1 MDIKRVVT
9 GIFVT
14 LSLIAG
20 LRAQAVEV
28 TQGTFEVTTQ
38 CEAYQSF
45 KKGSNPGSLVV
56 QPGETYRIVEVNKQQ
71 YDWVRVQV
79 SNDLRWVS
87 SGCGSV
93 SDLLIGG
100 RQTGSSQCSIADTY
114 DSYVLALTWQP
125 GFCVHNPAGGQ
136 KPECQAM
143 KDGRLAVSNFTLHG
157 LWPNKTPCGK
167 RYGNCRGA
175 SLELSNSTLE
185 YIKPW
190 MPNFQFSTQ
199 FGNYEW
205 KKHGVCQTALSDDD
219 YFRLAVD
226 LTKSFNDS
234 TPGSYVREHVGGTI
248 SKQTFYSKLTDEL
261 GSTAAANNVLLIC
274 RGDYLEEIRIV
285 LPQDFRGARSVR
297 EIMDGHFALRRSEDR
312 KECRSDAI
320 SIEAAGYHRGS

>member
-1 MDIKRVVT
+1 MT
-9 GIFVT
+9 GKYT
-14 LSLIAG
+14 ALGLLAALSLAPFFT
-20 LRAQAVEV
+20 AHAVEA
-28 TQGTFEVTTQ
+28 TQGTFEASTR

-45 KKGSNPGSLVV
+45 KNGTNPGSRFV
-56 QPGETYRIVEVNKQQ
+56 QPGETYRVLEVNKEEYQ
-71 YDWVRVQV
+71 WVRLRIPGGG
-79 SNDLRWVS
+79 NDVRWVS
-87 SGCGSV
+87 ADCGTVTGLQLGSGAAA
-93 SDLLIGG
+93 
-100 RQTGSSQCSIADTY
+100 QCSIADTY

-125 GFCVHNPAGGQ
+125 GFCVHNPAGGA

-157 LWPNKTPCGK
+157 LWPNKAPCGK
-167 RYGNCRGA
+167 RYSNCRGA

-205 KKHGVCQTALSDDD
+205 KKHGVCQTSLSDDD

-234 TPGSYVREHVGGTI
+234 APGSYVREHVGGTI
-248 SKQTFYSKLTDEL
+248 SKRELYSKLTDEL
-261 GSTAAANNVLLIC
+261 GGPAAANNVLLIC
-274 RGDYLEEIRIV
+274 RGGYLEEVRIT
-285 LPQDFRGARSVR
+285 LPRDFRGARTVKAILDS
-297 EIMDGHFALRRSEDR
+297 HFAAQRSGDR

-320 SIEAAGYHRGS
+320 FIEDSGYQR

>member
-1 MDIKRVVT
+1 MT
-9 GIFVT
+9 GKCIAIGLLAA
-14 LSLIAG
+14 LSLTPFFTAH
-20 LRAQAVEV
+20 AVEA
-28 TQGTFEVTTQ
+28 TQGTFEVSTR

-45 KKGSNPGSLVV
+45 KNGTNPGPRFV
-56 QPGETYRIVEVNKQQ
+56 QPGETYRIVEVNKEEYQ
-71 YDWVRVQV
+71 WVRLRIPGGG
-79 SNDLRWVS
+79 NDVRWVS
-87 SGCGSV
+87 AGCGTV
-93 SDLLIGG
+93 AGLQL
-100 RQTGSSQCSIADTY
+100 GSGAAAQCRIADTY

-125 GFCVHNPAGGQ
+125 GFCEHTPAGGA

-143 KDGRLAVSNFTLHG
+143 KDGRLTVSNFTLHG

-167 RYGNCRGA
+167 DYGNCRA
-175 SLELSNSTLE
+175 AALDLSSSTLD

-205 KKHGVCQTALSDDD
+205 KKHGACQSSLSDDD

-234 TPGSYVREHVGGTI
+234 APGSYVREHVGGTI
-248 SKQTFYSKLTDEL
+248 SKREFYSQLSDEL

-274 RGDYLEEIRIV
+274 SGDYLEEVRIA
-285 LPQDFRGARSVR
+285 LPRDFKGARS
-297 EIMDGHFALRRSEDR
+297 IKAILDGHFAPQRSEDR

-320 SIEAAGYHRGS
+320 SIEATGYRR